1 MKKTSIIVWGL
12 FFSVLFFSGCSRFN
26 PSSIAVGPGNICVL
40 AGSGGDDQNIVA
52 FQVIGKGL
60 EPENALSK
68 AEAVL
73 MAQRAAVADGY
84 RQLAEK
90 VHGVYIDAF
99 MQSGRGIIT
108 HDAVRVQTQS
118 WLRGTEIM
126 EIYQGDHG
134 ITNARLRLKIALNHA
149 VIGGWHGISFDSP

>member
-1 MKKTSIIVWGL
+1 MKKTSIMVCGL

-26 PSSIAVGPGNICVL
+26 ISSIAVGPGNICGM
-40 AGSGGDDQNIVA
+40 AGGEGYDQKMVA

-90 VHGVYIDAF
+90 VHGVYVDAV

-108 HDAVRVQTQS
+108 HDAIRVQTQS
-118 WLRGTEIM
+118 WLRGAEIM

-134 ITNARLRLKIALNHA
+134 ITNAKLRLKIALNHT
-149 VIGGWHGISFDSP
+149 VIGGWNGISFD